1 MIMGIITEE
10 LLPPIKG
17 LVASSL
23 FYIQSYSYLILYAT
37 IRINKSH
44 LNCQQNLLP
53 NPPSFIQIKALNPCI
68 KMGGGDTIKHICLS
82 ELEVLFQFSH

>member
-23 FYIQSYSYLILYAT
+23 FYIQFYSYLIFDAT

-53 NPPSFIQIKALNPCI
+53 NSPHFIQIKTLKPCI
-68 KMGGGDTIKHICLS
+68 KMGGGDIIKT
-82 ELEVLFQFSH
+82 